1 MIVVSTWRCV
11 VLEKNGLGFL
21 FFCWRRSLLIVENL
35 GLRPRGQGMCVFHKI
50 SSVICIHDFYL
61 SMRWRW
67 WGLQKIRYPISM
79 GQHYHLESEKTLGGL
94 CINCPNLRG
103 LIFNPLR
110 FKKDKFLKE
119 LKLNKIKNGEFVGLA
134 NFYFI

>member
-1 MIVVSTWRCV
+1 
-11 VLEKNGLGFL
+11 
-21 FFCWRRSLLIVENL
+21 
-35 GLRPRGQGMCVFHKI
+35 
-50 SSVICIHDFYL
+50 
-61 SMRWRW
+61 
-67 WGLQKIRYPISM
+67 M
-79 GQHYHLESEKTLGGL
+79 GQHYKFELEKFLGGL

-119 LKLNKIKNGEFVGLA
+119 SKLNKIKNGEFVGLA